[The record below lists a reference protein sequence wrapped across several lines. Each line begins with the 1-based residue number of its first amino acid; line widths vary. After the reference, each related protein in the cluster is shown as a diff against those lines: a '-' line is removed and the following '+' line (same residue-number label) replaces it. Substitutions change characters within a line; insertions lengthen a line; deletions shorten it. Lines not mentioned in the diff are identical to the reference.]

1 MDIVATAKTPMD
13 ATEKVRPAL
22 INISVGKQ
30 ASQSSYSQ
38 WSHPGEAANAIAT
51 GFRGEYA
58 FHTEKEAN
66 PWWQLDLE
74 LSCPIELI
82 VVSNRIGGFEER
94 ARTLKV
100 EISEDS
106 KAWKTIHSGF
116 AKFGSY
122 ATGNAISFEIGS
134 ELQGRYIRLS
144 LAENEYLHLSRVEVL
159 AKPEIVALAKF
170 SERFGLPRYHMN
182 QNPTPSR
189 YKAELAG
196 YAPAADIVGIKIDY
210 SGRFG
215 NLLHQYV
222 NVIQLALRTGL
233 GVIQLGRHELFD
245 VKAPFS
251 VGEITF
257 IPHGASLPLAGA
269 YICGEFFNSDDFIPV
284 LPPFLQFQPEEEVEF
299 TGIVQKYILPHMLTG
314 IPLANEAHPADE
326 LTIHIRAGD
335 IFSSDHPVT
344 YGYRQPPLSFYQLVI
359 GRMRSS
365 GRINKVRLVFEDRGN
380 PCIDALEL
388 WLEQEDI
395 PYRESCGSLHEDMSA
410 LIDAP
415 HLVFGHGTFGYAA
428 CRLSK
433 RIETVHY
440 FEPELGGS
448 YAALPTIGEVYSIS
462 DNSGTY
468 IKAFQYGQPFGSDD
482 GWRNTPEMR
491 QRMLEFSMTH
501 LVIDQVQERGLVR
514 RRVTSG

>member
-1 MDIVATAKTPMD
+1 MDIVETAKTPMD
-13 ATEKVRPAL
+13 ASGKVRPAL
-22 INISVGKQ
+22 ISISAGKQ
-30 ASQSSYSQ
+30 AGQSSYSQ
-38 WSHPGEAANAIAT
+38 WSRPGEAANAVAMDFS
-51 GFRGEYA
+51 GDYA
-58 FHTEKEAN
+58 FHTEKEDS

-74 LSCPIELI
+74 LSYPIERI

-106 KAWKTIHSGF
+106 NTWKTIHSGF

-144 LAENEYLHLSRVEVL
+144 LAEKEYLHLSRVEVL

-170 SERFGLPRYHMN
+170 SEKFGLPRYHMN

-196 YAPAADIVGIKIDY
+196 YTSAADIVGIKIDY

-233 GVIQLGRHELFD
+233 SVIQLGRHELFD

-251 VGEITF
+251 LGGITF
-257 IPHGASLPLAGA
+257 VPHGVPLPLDGA
-269 YICGEFFNSDDFIPV
+269 YICGEFFNSDDFLPV
-284 LPPFLQFQPEEEVEF
+284 LPPFLQFQPQDEAAF
-299 TGIVQKYILPHMLTG
+299 TGVVQKYILPYMLTG
-314 IPLANEAHPADE
+314 IPLANETHPADE

-359 GRMRSS
+359 GRMLAS

-388 WLEQEDI
+388 WLQQEEI
-395 PYRESCGSLHEDMSA
+395 PYRVSCGSLHEDMSA

-448 YAALPTIGEVYSIS
+448 YGALPTIGEVFSVA
-462 DNSGTY
+462 DKSGIY
-468 IKAFQYGQPFGSDD
+468 IKAFQYGQPFGPED

-491 QRMLEFSMTH
+491 QRMLSFPIENLHIKPLS
-501 LVIDQVQERGLVR
+501 R
-514 RRVTSG
+514 R